1 MLKRSTVLSFLTA
14 ATLSATLAPMTMA
27 GPPLLC
33 HEIQIGDAKSLPW
46 GKDTFDKAK
55 SYDAA
60 SVVDDTLKLLDGEL
74 PVLAR
79 METIRR
85 AVLYIERD
93 TSKADKLFGTLL
105 TRTLDAEVVMDPK
118 MLALRYFDAGYLA
131 ATFQQAGLE
140 TSFQP
145 ENGKHDLHRVPGYA
159 GMVRAWKMDDLNGD
173 MALGLA
179 LTTADTR
186 LSEHN
191 MFLERAVK
199 TTKADDAARNDLLG
213 WISQIRGTTLEA
225 IRAKYAAADAGNER

>member
-1 MLKRSTVLSFLTA
+1 MSTSTAALTSSPATTTVAMSPSCWLPTSDSPIHAFMRRFVMLKRSTVLSFLTA

-93 TSKADKLFGTLL
+93 
-105 TRTLDAEVVMDPK
+105 
-118 MLALRYFDAGYLA
+118 
-131 ATFQQAGLE
+131 
-140 TSFQP
+140 
-145 ENGKHDLHRVPGYA
+145 
-159 GMVRAWKMDDLNGD
+159 
-173 MALGLA
+173 
-179 LTTADTR
+179 
-186 LSEHN
+186 
-191 MFLERAVK
+191 
-199 TTKADDAARNDLLG
+199 
-213 WISQIRGTTLEA
+213 
-225 IRAKYAAADAGNER
+225 